1 MAAEL
6 TGSNPDFITYMPAL
20 GDDADIQV
28 ALKLLLYGETA
39 NSTALAGVLTA
50 TDGSDGLVGHLNTL
64 KNSLTN
70 YVAKTSFTGKGTL
83 LSASAASTPLI
94 VAAGTNNHVL
104 RANSST
110 ASGVEWYNPSTTH
123 LALTAGASSPL
134 TGNLTVSL
142 STPKLI
148 LNDTSSTNSALVEF
162 QDASTKKWEV
172 GKDSSDN
179 FVINSGAANV
189 ISIDATTSRASVQQ
203 IPTANKD
210 IATKEYVD
218 KSMPIGSVTA
228 YTGASAPAGWLVCDG
243 SAVSR
248 TTYASL
254 FAVCG
259 TSYGGGDGS
268 TTFNLPNMV
277 DRFVKGAGTGVARG
291 TTGGSNTISTSQ
303 MPSHNHTG
311 SISIN
316 AVGDHVHSASAAAVG
331 DHQHKYN
338 AQYLATTMQTASP
351 GSSVM
356 RPEAGGTTSNLVTP
370 SGAHTHGIT
379 VLGGGAHTPTGSVTI
394 NSNGSGSVFE
404 PKFCALYYIVK
415 AA

>member
-1 MAAEL
+1 MAAEP

-28 ALKLLLYGETA
+28 AVKLLLYGETA
-39 NSTALAGVLTA
+39 NSTALTGVLTA

-64 KNSLTN
+64 KTSLNN
-70 YVAKTSFTGKGTL
+70 YVSKATFTGKGTV
-83 LSASAASTPLI
+83 LSASAASTPSLL
-94 VAAGTNNHVL
+94 AAGTNTHVL
-104 RANSST
+104 RANSAT
-110 ASGVEWYNPSTTH
+110 ATGLEWHNPSTTH

-148 LNDTSSTNSALVEF
+148 LNDTSSANSALIEF
-162 QDASTKKWEV
+162 QDSTTKKWEV
-172 GKDSSDN
+172 GKDASDN
-179 FVINSGAANV
+179 FVVNSGVANV
-189 ISIDATTSRASVQQ
+189 ISIDAATSRASVQQ
-203 IPTANKD
+203 TPTAAKD
-210 IATKEYVD
+210 IVTKEYVD
-218 KSMPIGSVTA
+218 QSIPIGSVTA
-228 YTGASAPAGWLVCDG
+228 YTGASAPTGWLVCDG
-243 SAVSR
+243 SAISR
-248 TTYASL
+248 TTYAGL

-259 TSYGGGDGS
+259 TTYGAGDGS
-268 TTFNLPNMV
+268 TTFNVPNMV

-291 TTGGSNTISTSQ
+291 TVGGSNTISSTQ
-303 MPSHNHTG
+303 MPSHAHTG

-316 AVGDHVHSASAAAVG
+316 AVPDHVHSASAASVG
-331 DHQHKYN
+331 DHQHKFN
-338 AQYLATTMQTASP
+338 AQYLATTMQTATP

-356 RPEAGGTTSNLVTP
+356 RPEAGGTSSNLVTP

-379 VLGGGAHTPTGSVTI
+379 VSPAGGHTPTGSVTV